1 MSNISLQNLPTT
13 GRLLRATLLA
23 IVVAGILLITIVLPA
38 EYGIDPTGIGRML
51 GLDALSSAG
60 IKTEATPIDAEVRE
74 PGLDRNANAEA
85 VSNAAAAFGA
95 SAKQSFATEAASP
108 AKGAIRQDAMT
119 VELLPG
125 KGVEVKALLK
135 SGEGFAYHWTATD
148 DVAVDMH
155 GEREGVKSAW
165 TSYAVETAQRE
176 ASGTFIAPFD
186 GTHGWYWLN
195 RGTTPVVVTV
205 SVAGFQSSLY
215 RP

>member
-1 MSNISLQNLPTT
+1 MSNISLQHLPTT
-13 GRLLRATLLA
+13 GRLLRATALAFLVGGVLL
-23 IVVAGILLITIVLPA
+23 VTTILPA

-51 GLDALSSAG
+51 GIDALSSTV
-60 IKTEATPIDAEVRE
+60 IETEAAPIDAEVRE
-74 PGLDRNANAEA
+74 SDLDRNAKA

-95 SAKQSFATEAASP
+95 SEKQSFATQAASP

-135 SGEGFAYHWTATD
+135 NGEGFTYHWTASD

-155 GEREGVKSAW
+155 GEREGVKDAW
-165 TSYAVETAQRE
+165 TSYAVEKTQRD
-176 ASGTFIAPFD
+176 ASGTFVAPFD

-195 RGTTPVVVTV
+195 RGSAPVTVTV

>member
-1 MSNISLQNLPTT
+1 MSTISLLHLPTT
-13 GRLLRATLLA
+13 GRLLRATALA
-23 IVVAGILLITIVLPA
+23 FLVAGILLITIVLPA

-51 GLDALSSAG
+51 GLDALSS
-60 IKTEATPIDAEVRE
+60 TSVDPEAKPTDAFVPETSQ
-74 PGLDRNANAEA
+74 DRNADA

-95 SAKQSFATEAASP
+95 SEKQSFATEATSP
-108 AKGAIRQDAMT
+108 ATGAIRQDAMT
-119 VELLPG
+119 VELPPG
-125 KGVEVKALLK
+125 KGVEIKSALK
-135 SGEGFAYHWTATD
+135 KGEGFTFHWTASA

-155 GEREGVKSAW
+155 GEREGVKNAW

-195 RGTTPVVVTV
+195 RGATPVVVTV
-205 SVAGFQSSLY
+205 SVSGFQSSLY

>member
-1 MSNISLQNLPTT
+1 MSTISLQHLPTT
-13 GRLLRATLLA
+13 RRLLRATALA
-23 IVVAGILLITIVLPA
+23 FFVAGILLVTVVLPA
-38 EYGIDPTGIGRML
+38 EYAIDPTGIGRML
-51 GLDALSSAG
+51 GLDALSSTAVE
-60 IKTEATPIDAEVRE
+60 TDAAPIDAEVRE
-74 PGLDRNANAEA
+74 PGLDRNAEA
-85 VSNAAAAFGA
+85 VSNAATAFGA
-95 SAKQSFATEAASP
+95 SEKQSFATEATFPAS
-108 AKGAIRQDAMT
+108 GAIRQDAMT

-135 SGEGFAYHWTATD
+135 NGEGLTYHWTASS

-155 GEREGVKSAW
+155 GEREGVKNAW
-165 TSYAVETAQRE
+165 TSYAVETAQRA

-195 RGTTPVVVTV
+195 RGTTPVIVTV